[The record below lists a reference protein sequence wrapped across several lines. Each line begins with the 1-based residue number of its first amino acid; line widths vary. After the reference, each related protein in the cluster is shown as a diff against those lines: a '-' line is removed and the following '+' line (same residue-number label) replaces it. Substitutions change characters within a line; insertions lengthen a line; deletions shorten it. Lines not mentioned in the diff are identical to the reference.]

1 MYIINNDVNYLYS
14 QLLCIN
20 MLSVFYTRAHRGLCW
35 VLLYQE
41 AVSGQ
46 LTSSRCL
53 NTSSLI
59 YAPPQPVVV
68 PDVELHHQMD
78 SVEELNVG
86 AIALM
91 VLHFL
96 LLAYYCYQR
105 NSFGK
110 KETLPTTLQHV
121 KALGPVTLSKTRS
134 GP

>member
-68 PDVELHHQMD
+68 PDVELHHQVD

-91 VLHFL
+91 VLHYFL
-96 LLAYYCYQR
+96 LLAYY
-105 NSFGK
+105 S
-110 KETLPTTLQHV
+110 
-121 KALGPVTLSKTRS
+121 RS
-134 GP
+134 S

>member
-1 MYIINNDVNYLYS
+1 
-14 QLLCIN
+14 

-41 AVSGQ
+41 AVYGQ

-59 YAPPQPVVV
+59 HAPPQPVVV
-68 PDVELHHQMD
+68 PDVVWHHQVD
-78 SVEELNVG
+78 SVEELNGG

-91 VLHFL
+91 ALHYIL

-105 NSFGK
+105 NSFDK
-110 KETLPTTLQHV
+110 KGTLPTLQHV
-121 KALGPVTLSKTRS
+121 KALGLITLSKT
-134 GP
+134 